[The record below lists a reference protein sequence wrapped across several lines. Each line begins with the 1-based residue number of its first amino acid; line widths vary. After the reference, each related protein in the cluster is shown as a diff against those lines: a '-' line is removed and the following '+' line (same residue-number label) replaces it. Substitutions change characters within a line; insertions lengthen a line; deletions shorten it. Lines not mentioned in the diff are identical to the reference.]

1 MAALLNASG
10 NASDGATLVAVDRET
25 LSRLFKVFLSVHLHS
40 GDIEPPAKQWLP
52 LHHNTTVGFDGTP
65 SSPAAE
71 VNGTSWTTGVPEFG
85 APVPP
90 EPAAPLEDVTLLLSV
105 ILTTA
110 CVFLCFLVLLAVKCC
125 ADVCCIDLLY
135 CIAHCGRRPGAPR
148 PLAVSEDRVVV
159 RLSPKRSSLE
169 RLLQPSEGAT
179 KARQQEKAFMHS
191 V

>member
-1 MAALLNASG
+1 MAALLNARG
-10 NASDGATLVAVDRET
+10 NASDGGALVAVDRET

-40 GDIEPPAKQWLP
+40 GDIQPPAKQWLP
-52 LHHNTTVGFDGTP
+52 RHHNTTVG
-65 SSPAAE
+65 PAPAD
-71 VNGTSWTTGVPEFG
+71 NGTSWNTAGVPEFG
-85 APVPP
+85 APVSL
-90 EPAAPLEDVTLLLSV
+90 EPAAPREDVALLLSV

-125 ADVCCIDLLY
+125 ANVCCIDLLY

-148 PLAVSEDRVVV
+148 LPAVSEDRVVV

-169 RLLQPSEGAT
+169 RLLQPSDDAT
-179 KARQQEKAFMHS
+179 KAKHQETASKHS

>member
-10 NASDGATLVAVDRET
+10 NASDDTLVAVDRET

-40 GDIEPPAKQWLP
+40 GEIIEQPDRHP
-52 LHHNTTVGFDGTP
+52 LHHTTTVGN
-65 SSPAAE
+65 PAD
-71 VNGTSWTTGVPEFG
+71 NGTSWTPSTGLSEFG
-85 APVPP
+85 APVSV
-90 EPAAPLEDVTLLLSV
+90 EPAAPREDVALLLSV

-110 CVFLCFLVLLAVKCC
+110 CVFLCFLVLLAIKCC

-135 CIAHCGRRPGAPR
+135 CIAHCGRRPGARAP
-148 PLAVSEDRVVV
+148 VSEDRVVV

-169 RLLQPSEGAT
+169 RLLQPSDAAT
-179 KARQQEKAFMHS
+179 KAKQQEKAFMHS